1 MLVQL
6 LLYVV
11 AVVVDDVN
19 VVDVVRVRVIFA
31 FMVVCGVGIVGDVA
45 DIVQQDEEEGCCC
58 GENFLWTKMRS
69 PAGWTLDNG
78 L

>member
-1 MLVQL
+1 M

-45 DIVQQDEEEGCCC
+45 DIVQ
-58 GENFLWTKMRS
+58 
-69 PAGWTLDNG
+69 
-78 L
+78 